1 MVAKKK
7 NPPVKKRIRKKQ
19 SRNKGWSVRNCLSF
33 LFKLGICGLV
43 LVLAYSAYLDSV
55 VTQKFEGKKWA
66 IPAQV
71 YARPLELYEGRLLN
85 PKELQAQL
93 KRQGYQAVRT
103 ARRTGTFS
111 RSGNTFVIYSRAF
124 HFPDGAEMSR
134 KAKVVFAGN
143 EIVSLNNADGSALPL
158 LRLDPQPVG
167 GIYPASY
174 EDRILIRLSQA
185 PKYLTKA
192 LMAVEDQ
199 RFYDH
204 WGISPTSIARA
215 FIVNMMAGGLVQ
227 GGSTLTQQLV
237 KNFYLT
243 NERTLTRKINEA
255 IMSVLLEVHYSK
267 DEILEAYLNE
277 VYLGQHGRRAIHG
290 FGLASQF
297 YFAQPLKEL
306 SLAKTALLV
315 GIVKGPSYY
324 NPRRFPERAMER
336 RNLVLDVLAAEGI
349 VSQAEVDRSKKLPSG
364 VVTREQV
371 NTSAYPAYIDM
382 VKKQLREDYDEKD
395 LTSEGLRIFTNMD
408 PIIQRYA
415 QKSMTETVQIL
426 ETKDPALQGAMVVTS
441 AQTGDLLA
449 VVGDKRPGYVG
460 FNRAIEAQRQV
471 GSLLKP
477 AIYLT
482 ALEQPAR
489 FTLTTPVKD
498 SPIKVKDGKGGFW
511 EPQNY
516 DGKSRGEVSLQKA
529 LTHSY
534 NQAATQTGMA
544 LGIDNVLKTM
554 RRLGINKPLPKYPS
568 ILLGAVSLSP
578 MDIASMYQTIAS
590 GGYQMPIRAIEAVV
604 DAKGQPLKRYNIS
617 VKKAFEPA
625 PVELLRNAMGQVMR
639 EGTGRRA
646 YWSLDKNIQVA
657 GKTGTTNDLRDSWF
671 AGFTGNLLAV
681 TWLGNDDNSPTS
693 LTGSSGALRVWTKL
707 MQQIP
712 VSSVKSLS
720 SNRIEY
726 VWVKPE
732 THKLADM
739 TCEGAV
745 QVPYIIGSE
754 PREFDECTS
763 PARAKARTFFDS
775 VRKWFE

>member
-1 MVAKKK
+1 M
-7 NPPVKKRIRKKQ
+7 P
-19 SRNKGWSVRNCLSF
+19 F
-33 LFKLGICGLV
+33 LLKLGLSGFV
-43 LVLAYSAYLDSV
+43 LLLAYSAYLDSV

-66 IPAQV
+66 VPAQV

-85 PKELQAQL
+85 PGELQAQL

-103 ARRTGTFS
+103 ASRPGTFS

-124 HFPDGAEMSR
+124 HFPDGAEVSR
-134 KAKVVFAGN
+134 KARIVFAGN
-143 EIVSLNNADGSALPL
+143 EVVSLNNIDGSVLPL

-167 GIYPASY
+167 GIYPSTY
-174 EDRILIRLSQA
+174 EDRILIRSSQA

-192 LMAVEDQ
+192 LTAIEDQ

-204 WGISPTSIARA
+204 WGVSPTSIARA
-215 FIVNMMAGGLVQ
+215 FVVNIMAGGVVQ

-243 NERTLTRKINEA
+243 NERTLTRKVNEA
-255 IMSVLLEVHYSK
+255 IMSVLLEIHYSK
-267 DEILEAYLNE
+267 DEILETYLNE

-324 NPRRFPERAMER
+324 NPRRFPERALER

-349 VSQAEVDRSKKLPSG
+349 VPQAEVDRSKRLPLG
-364 VVTREQV
+364 VVTKEQV
-371 NTSAYPAYIDM
+371 NTSAFPAYIDM
-382 VKKQLREDYDEKD
+382 VKKQLREDYAEKD

-415 QKSMTETVQIL
+415 QKSMSETVGIL
-426 ETKDPALQGAMVVTS
+426 EKSNPDLQGAMVVTS

-477 AIYLT
+477 AVYLT
-482 ALEQPAR
+482 ALEQPVR

-498 SPIKVKDGKGGFW
+498 SPIRINDGKGGYW

-516 DGKSRGEVSLQKA
+516 DGKSRGDVPLQKA
-529 LTHSY
+529 LAHSY

-544 LGIDNVLKTM
+544 LGVSNVLKTL
-554 RRLGINKPLPKYPS
+554 RRLGIDKPLPEYPS
-568 ILLGAVSLSP
+568 VLLGAVSLSP

-590 GGYQMPIRAIEAVV
+590 GGFRVPIRAIEAVV
-604 DAKGQPLKRYNIS
+604 DSQGQPLKRYNIS
-617 VKKAFEPA
+617 VKKAFDPA
-625 PVELLRNAMGQVMR
+625 PVELLRNAMGQAMR

-646 YWSLDKNIQVA
+646 YWSIDKKIQLA
-657 GKTGTTNDLRDSWF
+657 GKTGTTNDSRDSWF

-712 VSSVKSLS
+712 VSSVKSLNS
-720 SNRIEY
+720 SRIEY
-726 VWVKPE
+726 VWVKPA
-732 THKLADM
+732 THKQADAS
-739 TCEGAV
+739 CEGAV
-745 QVPYIIGSE
+745 QVPYIIGSAPQE
-754 PREFDECTS
+754 YDDCTS
-763 PARAKARTFFDS
+763 PAKAKARTFFES
-775 VRKWFE
+775 IRTWFE

>member
-1 MVAKKK
+1 M
-7 NPPVKKRIRKKQ
+7 
-19 SRNKGWSVRNCLSF
+19 SF
-33 LFKLGICGLV
+33 LFKLGLCGLA
-43 LVLAYSAYLDSV
+43 LLLTYSAYLDSV
-55 VTQKFEGKKWA
+55 VTQKFERKKWA

-93 KRQGYQAVRT
+93 KRQGYQAVR
-103 ARRTGTFS
+103 AASRAGTFS

-124 HFPDGAEMSR
+124 HFPDGAEVSR
-134 KAKVVFAGN
+134 KAKVIFVGN
-143 EIVSLNNADGSALPL
+143 EVISLTNADNTALPL

-167 GIYPASY
+167 GIYPATY
-174 EDRILIRLSQA
+174 EDRVLIRTSQA

-192 LMAVEDQ
+192 LTAIEDQ
-199 RFYDH
+199 RFYEH
-204 WGISPTSIARA
+204 WGLSPTSIARA
-215 FIVNMMAGGLVQ
+215 FIVNVMAGGVVQ

-243 NERTLTRKINEA
+243 NERTLTRKVNEA

-324 NPRRFPERAMER
+324 NPRRFPERALER

-349 VSQAEVDRSKKLPSG
+349 VSQIEVDRSKKLPLGIVS
-364 VVTREQV
+364 REQI
-371 NTSAYPAYIDM
+371 NTSAFPAYIDM
-382 VKKQLREDYDEKD
+382 VKKQLREDYDNKD

-415 QKSMTETVQIL
+415 QKSMTDTVSAL
-426 ETKDPALQGAMVVTS
+426 EKNNPDLQGAMVVTS

-489 FTLTTPVKD
+489 FTLTTQVKD
-498 SPIKVKDGKGGFW
+498 SAIKVKDGKGGFW

-516 DGKSRGEVSLQKA
+516 DGKSRGDVPLQKA

-544 LGIDNVLKTM
+544 LGVPNVLDTVH
-554 RRLGINKPLPKYPS
+554 RLGISKSLPEYPS
-568 ILLGAVSLSP
+568 VLLGAVSLSP
-578 MDIASMYQTIAS
+578 MEIAAMYQTIAS
-590 GGYQMPIRAIEAVV
+590 GGYRMPIRAIEAVV
-604 DAKGQPLKRYNIS
+604 DAQGQPLKRYNIS
-617 VKKAFEPA
+617 VKKAFDAA
-625 PVELLRNAMGQVMR
+625 PVELLRSAMGQVMR

-646 YWSLDKNIQVA
+646 YWSIDKKIQLA
-657 GKTGTTNDLRDSWF
+657 GKTGTTNDSRDSWF

-693 LTGSSGALRVWTKL
+693 LTGSSGALRVWSKL

-712 VSSVKSLS
+712 ISSVKSLNS
-720 SNRIEY
+720 DKLEY
-726 VWVKPE
+726 VWVKPA
-732 THKLADM
+732 THKLADK

-745 QVPYIIGSE
+745 QVPYIIGSA
-754 PREFDECTS
+754 PREYDECTS
-763 PARAKARTFFDS
+763 PARAKARNFFES
-775 VRKWFE
+775 IRTWFE